1 MTSFRDGNNAIIT
14 IALDGMGG
22 DFAPTETVA
31 GAVEAARGGGVAIV
45 ITGELSVLEKEL
57 EKHEAV
63 DKLPIKLVAASGIVE
78 EGESPASAFRSKP
91 KASIFVATH
100 LVSEGQAQAV
110 VSMGSSG
117 ATIAA
122 ATVMLGTYDGV
133 ERPCLGGP
141 IIGLSPNTVIMD
153 VGTNVDCRP
162 RQLVDFAALG
172 AVMSK
177 VVYGVENPRVA
188 LLSVGTEEGK
198 GNRLVK
204 ETSVLL
210 RSSPLKFIGNVE
222 ANQLPFGPAE
232 VVVVDGFTGNMV
244 MKLTEGLGDAL
255 SSRLRIQLSGKMDAD
270 EVNAFASEIYELTNP
285 VEFLG
290 GGPLVGV
297 KGVAIIGH
305 GKARAF
311 AVSNALGL
319 AQRLVKS
326 DFVGQGG
333 TALDEMRQAVGTSV
347 CDDKP

>member
-122 ATVMLGTYDGV
+122 ATVMLGTYD
-133 ERPCLGGP
+133 
-141 IIGLSPNTVIMD
+141 
-153 VGTNVDCRP
+153 
-162 RQLVDFAALG
+162 
-172 AVMSK
+172 
-177 VVYGVENPRVA
+177 
-188 LLSVGTEEGK
+188 
-198 GNRLVK
+198 
-204 ETSVLL
+204 
-210 RSSPLKFIGNVE
+210 
-222 ANQLPFGPAE
+222 
-232 VVVVDGFTGNMV
+232 
-244 MKLTEGLGDAL
+244 
-255 SSRLRIQLSGKMDAD
+255 
-270 EVNAFASEIYELTNP
+270 
-285 VEFLG
+285 
-290 GGPLVGV
+290 
-297 KGVAIIGH
+297 
-305 GKARAF
+305 
-311 AVSNALGL
+311 
-319 AQRLVKS
+319 
-326 DFVGQGG
+326 
-333 TALDEMRQAVGTSV
+333 
-347 CDDKP
+347 

>member
-1 MTSFRDGNNAIIT
+1 MSSGNDAHSKLVP

-22 DFAPTETVA
+22 DFAPAETVA
-31 GAVEAARGGGVAIV
+31 GAVDAAGKGGVSVA
-45 ITGELSVLEKEL
+45 ITGDRARLEAELAR
-57 EKHEAV
+57 HDGA
-63 DKLPIKLVAASGIVE
+63 DRLPIKVAPANGVIE

-91 KASIFVATH
+91 EASIFVATH
-100 LVSEGQAQAV
+100 LVREGHAKAV

-141 IIGLSPNTVIMD
+141 VIGLSPKTVIMD

-162 RQLVDFAALG
+162 GQLADFAALG

-177 VVYGVENPRVA
+177 VVYGVEKPRVA
-188 LLSVGTEEGK
+188 LLSIGAEEGK

-204 ETSVLL
+204 ETAELL
-210 RSSPLKFIGNVE
+210 KSSPLRFIGNVE
-222 ANQLPFGPAE
+222 ANHLPFEPAE
-232 VVVVDGFTGNMV
+232 VVVVDGFTGNVV
-244 MKLTEGLGDAL
+244 MKLTEGLGEALSARLREHLADKMDPSEVDAL
-255 SSRLRIQLSGKMDAD
+255 
-270 EVNAFASEIYELTNP
+270 ASQVYELTNP

-297 KGVAIIGH
+297 KGISIVGH

-311 AVSNALGL
+311 AVSNALRL
-319 AQRLVKS
+319 ALRLVES
-326 DFVGQGG
+326 EFVEQGG
-333 TALDEMRQAVGTSV
+333 AALEEMRAAVETRVGVDAT
-347 CDDKP
+347 